1 MRSQPL
7 RSTCTLMPGCAASNA
22 LAIFS
27 AVCNSIE
34 VYQTIVPS
42 AFALASR
49 SGLAAVGSGA
59 RGEGRTGDQPDQ
71 QQGDGCGEIA
81 SLRSQ

>member
-7 RSTCTLMPGCAASNA
+7 RSTCTSMPGCAASKA

-34 VYQTIVPS
+34 VYQTMLPS
-42 AFALASR
+42 FFALASR
-49 SGLAAVGSGA
+49 SADAAVGAGA
-59 RGEGRTGDQPDQ
+59 AAEADAAATARRHQRQ
-71 QQGDGCGEIA
+71 RC
-81 SLRSQ
+81 R